1 MRTQGMKSARFPD
14 AGRGR
19 TIGCKVAQNV
29 ERQAPEYLHWGALSR
44 QSTRTANRYRLQPP
58 IWPIILG
65 EKNNRVPGA
74 CIRRLQLQEATMLK
88 PFPIFCAAILIVFAA
103 TPTLGH
109 MPQEAAPS
117 PTGAAVKS
125 PAKIT
130 PESQAKAKKLYGID
144 CEICHG
150 ANGNGKT
157 DVGKSMELKIADW
170 TDPAS
175 LSGKTD
181 QELFNIIRQGKDKMP
196 AEG

>member
-1 MRTQGMKSARFPD
+1 
-14 AGRGR
+14 
-19 TIGCKVAQNV
+19 
-29 ERQAPEYLHWGALSR
+29 
-44 QSTRTANRYRLQPP
+44 
-58 IWPIILG
+58 
-65 EKNNRVPGA
+65 
-74 CIRRLQLQEATMLK
+74 MLK

-196 AEG
+196 AEGDGRAKDDDVWNLIAYIRGLSKGPTAPAAAPADKPAN